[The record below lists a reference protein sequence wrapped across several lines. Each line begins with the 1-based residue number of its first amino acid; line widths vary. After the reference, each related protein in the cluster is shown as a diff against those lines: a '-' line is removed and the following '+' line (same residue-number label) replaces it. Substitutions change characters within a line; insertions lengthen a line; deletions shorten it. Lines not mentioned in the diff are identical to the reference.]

1 MNNELKAEIENN
13 FPGVEVIEVN
23 NKKEKGIFKVNGEV
37 VTMSTW
43 KFIKEQKEKL
53 NIQKLDNLS
62 TGKVDWKTEKLKRA
76 EKQELERLQ
85 KVEEDSIKKLETTN
99 RYLHQSSKTEIKRLK
114 QSVSES
120 AGMIQRKNV
129 RISELMEDNSQL
141 SSELDEHKTLVDE
154 LTQKVEDVESSKK
167 HLLGLYVILSL
178 GLAIEL
184 GIRFYSF
191 ITG

>member
-1 MNNELKAEIENN
+1 MNKELKAWIEEE
-13 FPGVEVIEVN
+13 FPVEVIEVT

-53 NIQKLDNLS
+53 NVQKLDNLS
-62 TGKVDWKTEKLKRA
+62 TGKVDLKEMKIKKLERITKNLSKTAA
-76 EKQELERLQ
+76 EAINANKQELE
-85 KVEEDSIKKLETTN
+85 
-99 RYLHQSSKTEIKRLK
+99 RLK

-129 RISELMEDNSQL
+129 RIADLMEDNSQL
-141 SSELDEHKTLVDE
+141 SSELDGYKAQVDE
-154 LTQKVEDVESSKK
+154 LTQKLDDVESSKK
-167 HLLGLYVILSL
+167 HLLGLYIILAL
-178 GLAIEL
+178 GLAMEL
-184 GIRFYSF
+184 YIRFYSF

>member
-1 MNNELKAEIENN
+1 MNKELKAWIEEE
-13 FPGVEVIEVN
+13 FPVEVIEVT

-53 NIQKLDNLS
+53 NVQKLDNLS
-62 TGKVDWKTEKLKRA
+62 TGKVDWKTEKLERA
-76 EKQELERLQ
+76 DVKQQELE
-85 KVEEDSIKKLETTN
+85 
-99 RYLHQSSKTEIKRLK
+99 RLK

-129 RISELMEDNSQL
+129 RIADLMEDNSQL
-141 SSELDEHKTLVDE
+141 SSELDGYKAQVDE
-154 LTQKVEDVESSKK
+154 LTQKLDDVESSKK
-167 HLLGLYVILSL
+167 HLLGLYIILAL
-178 GLAIEL
+178 GLAMEL
-184 GIRFYSF
+184 YIRFYSF

>member
-1 MNNELKAEIENN
+1 MNKELKAWIEKE
-13 FPGVEVIEVN
+13 FPVEVIEVH

-53 NIQKLDNLS
+53 NVQKLDDLS
-62 TGKVDWKTEKLKRA
+62 TGQIDWRTEKLERA
-76 EKQELERLQ
+76 NANKQELE
-85 KVEEDSIKKLETTN
+85 
-99 RYLHQSSKTEIKRLK
+99 RLK

-129 RISELMEDNSQL
+129 RISELMEDNNQL
-141 SSELDEHKTLVDE
+141 SSELDEYKAKTDE
-154 LTQKVEDVESSKK
+154 LVQELEDVQSSRK
-167 HLLGLYVILSL
+167 HLLGLYVILAL

-184 GIRFYSF
+184 SIRFYSF

>member
-1 MNNELKAEIENN
+1 MNKELKAWIEEQ
-13 FPGVEVIEVN
+13 FPVEVIEVH

-53 NIQKLDNLS
+53 NVQKLDDLS
-62 TGKVDWKTEKLKRA
+62 TGKIDLKEMKIKKLERMTKNLSKTASEKINA
-76 EKQELERLQ
+76 SKQELE
-85 KVEEDSIKKLETTN
+85 
-99 RYLHQSSKTEIKRLK
+99 RLK

-129 RISELMEDNSQL
+129 RISELMEDNNQL
-141 SSELDEHKTLVDE
+141 SSELDEYKAKTDE
-154 LTQKVEDVESSKK
+154 LVQELEDVQSSRK
-167 HLLGLYVILSL
+167 HLLGLYVILAL

-184 GIRFYSF
+184 AVRFYSF

>member
-1 MNNELKAEIENN
+1 MNKELKAWIEKE
-13 FPGVEVIEVN
+13 FPVEVIEVH

-53 NIQKLDNLS
+53 NVQKLDDLS
-62 TGKVDWKTEKLKRA
+62 TGQIDWRTEKLERA
-76 EKQELERLQ
+76 NASKQELE
-85 KVEEDSIKKLETTN
+85 
-99 RYLHQSSKTEIKRLK
+99 RLK

-129 RISELMEDNSQL
+129 RISELMEDNNQL
-141 SSELDEHKTLVDE
+141 SSELDEYKAKTDE
-154 LTQKVEDVESSKK
+154 LVQELEDVQSSRK
-167 HLLGLYVILSL
+167 HLLGLYVILAL

-184 GIRFYSF
+184 SIRFYSF

>member
-1 MNNELKAEIENN
+1 MNKELKAWIEEQ
-13 FPGVEVIEVN
+13 FPVEVIEVH

-43 KFIKEQKEKL
+43 KFIKEQKDKL
-53 NIQKLDNLS
+53 NVQKLDDLS
-62 TGKVDWKTEKLKRA
+62 TGQIDWKTEKLKRA
-76 EKQELERLQ
+76 NASKQELE
-85 KVEEDSIKKLETTN
+85 
-99 RYLHQSSKTEIKRLK
+99 RLK

-129 RISELMEDNSQL
+129 RISELMEDNN
-141 SSELDEHKTLVDE
+141 TLVAKLNNANAEVDE

-167 HLLGLYVILSL
+167 HLLGLYIFLSL
-178 GLAIEL
+178 GLAVEL
-184 GIRFYSF
+184 AVRFYSF

>member
-1 MNNELKAEIENN
+1 MNKELKAWIEEQ
-13 FPGVEVIEVN
+13 FPVEVIEVH

-53 NIQKLDNLS
+53 NVQKLDDLS
-62 TGKVDWKTEKLKRA
+62 TGQIDWRTEKLERA
-76 EKQELERLQ
+76 NASKQELE
-85 KVEEDSIKKLETTN
+85 
-99 RYLHQSSKTEIKRLK
+99 RLK

-129 RISELMEDNSQL
+129 RISELMEDNNQL
-141 SSELDEHKTLVDE
+141 SSELDEYKAKTDE
-154 LTQKVEDVESSKK
+154 LVQELEDVQSSRK
-167 HLLGLYVILSL
+167 HLLGLYVILAL

-184 GIRFYSF
+184 SIRFYSF